1 MTKTYNSA
9 QITRQKKYLAA
20 IEDLKNDK
28 VDCVVMDELPA
39 KEIIEKNT
47 NLKIM
52 NKVLSSENYGM
63 VVNKKNKEL
72 LNTINEV
79 IEELKST
86 GKIDEYVLNY
96 TE

>member
-1 MTKTYNSA
+1 
-9 QITRQKKYLAA
+9 
-20 IEDLKNDK
+20 
-28 VDCVVMDELPA
+28 
-39 KEIIEKNT
+39 
-47 NLKIM
+47 M